1 MQIDMNVSLGHVQK
15 LILTPQV
22 ELSLNILKMSTDEL
36 NNLIDEELLSNPL
49 LAYSE
54 QENEDFKPREGQISY
69 HHSNWDSGKRKTD
82 NGLEEYIK
90 TIPDNKSVDISL
102 KKYLLLQ
109 LHIQPSSKKNSR
121 IAEFLIECLEDN
133 GYLNLTTKEIAS
145 ALQVDEMK
153 VERIVKMLQGFEP
166 AGVFA
171 RSVQECLLLQV
182 TRNPSENGDIIL
194 LIKDYLYDIA
204 DNKIPKICMKTGFER
219 EYVLQLINRIRQL
232 NPYPGN
238 AFIDEEGNR
247 YLYPDITVRQIKD
260 SFCVY
265 FNRERICQPQ
275 LNNDYITLMKK
286 DGLEYKDKSYIQEQY
301 NEAKFLLR
309 CINQREDTMKKVM
322 EAILVHQRSF
332 FEKGKMYLKPLT
344 LRDIAEEIE
353 MHESTVSR
361 AVRDKYVECK
371 WGIFELK
378 YFFSNKSPGVAD
390 GDSEVTNV
398 HMCIKEIVDKED
410 KSNPLSDM
418 QIADYLKQDKI
429 YISRRTVAKYRMQL
443 NILNAGL
450 RKEYEN

>member
-1 MQIDMNVSLGHVQK
+1 MQMDMDVSLGHVQK

-54 QENEDFKPREGQISY
+54 QENENFKPREGQISY
-69 HHSNWDSGKRKTD
+69 HHSDWEGGKRKTD

-90 TIPDNKSVDISL
+90 TIPDSKSVDISL

-109 LHIQPSSKKNSR
+109 LHTHPSSKKNHR

-133 GYLNLTTKEIAS
+133 GYLNLATKEIACV
-145 ALQVDEMK
+145 LQVEEIK
-153 VERIVKMLQGFEP
+153 VERIVKMLQCFEP

-182 TRNPSENGDIIL
+182 TRNPSENQDIIL

-204 DNKIPKICMKTGFER
+204 DNKIPKICMKTGFGR

-238 AFIDEEGNR
+238 VFSDEEDNR
-247 YLYPDITVRQIKD
+247 YLYPDITVRQNKD

-265 FNRERICQPQ
+265 FNKERICQPQ
-275 LNNDYITLMKK
+275 LNNDYMTLMKK
-286 DGLEYKDKSYIQEQY
+286 DGLEINDKSYIQEQY

-322 EAILVHQRSF
+322 EAILMHQRAF

-378 YFFSNKSPGVAD
+378 YFFSNKSPGISD
-390 GDSEVTNV
+390 GKTEVTNV

-410 KSNPLSDM
+410 KGNPLSDT
-418 QIADYLKQDKI
+418 QIADYLEQQKI
-429 YISRRTVAKYRMQL
+429 HISRRTVAKYRMQL

-450 RKEYEN
+450 RKDYES